1 KARFCDDATSCLKAT
16 HNVEAGMSG
25 TAVFDEK
32 GRLVGV
38 VEGYMSL
45 WDSGT
50 GRYNYSDYYLRID
63 GLEDF
68 YRRMEKIQ

>member
-1 KARFCDDATSCLKAT
+1 
-16 HNVEAGMSG
+16 MSG

-38 VEGYMSL
+38 VEGYMAL
-45 WDSGT
+45 WDSSIGN
-50 GRYNYSDYYLRID
+50 YSYSDYYLRID

-68 YRRMEKIQ
+68 YRRMEKIE